1 MSEKNIK
8 EEKKSLND
16 KVANV
21 ILKFRIPLLIIVCVF
36 VVGSVA
42 LGIYFGVTE
51 SAHKKGLSEIDNIMY
66 PVTQKSAEELVAAQ
80 DEALAKLEVLAG
92 KNKKNI
98 VGIRAYMAI
107 AEINFSREN
116 WEAAA
121 NAWINAANADEKAYT
136 AAVCSYNAAVCY
148 EELGDVESAIAQY
161 EKTIANEECMFVP
174 HALFS
179 LGRIAEEKG
188 DFETA
193 VAKYD
198 ELVSKYASS
207 EWANLAES
215 RLIALE
221 IDGKAL

>member
-1 MSEKNIK
+1 MK
-8 EEKKSLND
+8 EEKRKNLKKKKSLKSLTYKKC
-16 KVANV
+16 KVLFTLFV
-21 ILKFRIPLLIIVCVF
+21 LFCII
-36 VVGSVA
+36 
-42 LGIYFGVTE
+42 
-51 SAHKKGLSEIDNIMY
+51 N
-66 PVTQKSAEELVAAQ
+66 
-80 DEALAKLEVLAG
+80 
-92 KNKKNI
+92 
-98 VGIRAYMAI
+98 
-107 AEINFSREN
+107 
-116 WEAAA
+116 
-121 NAWINAANADEKAYT
+121 
-136 AAVCSYNAAVCY
+136 Y
-148 EELGDVESAIAQY
+148 EELGDVDSAIAQY